1 MFYLMAEINCIFYI
15 LLSANPLSAA
25 RQAAVFNKLLFC
37 RQFQRIREQ
46 RGYQTNH
53 KNSDGEN
60 IIINNIRM
68 ALHSELV
75 SPHPIKSPVL
85 CAFF

>member
-1 MFYLMAEINCIFYI
+1 MQQSLTNSY
-15 LLSANPLSAA
+15 SAGNFRESD
-25 RQAAVFNKLLFC
+25 
-37 RQFQRIREQ
+37 REQ

-60 IIINNIRM
+60 IIMNNIGM

-75 SPHPIKSPVL
+75 SPHLIKSPLL
-85 CAFF
+85 CAFFLRCEASSVTLFRMR